1 MQGIVVRY
9 NAERG
14 FGFRRVDSSRGA
26 DTFFHKSAVV
36 GGIVPPIDSVAEY
49 VEEVGKDGRLR
60 ATKLRTI

>member
-1 MQGIVVRY
+1 M
-9 NAERG
+9 
-14 FGFRRVDSSRGA
+14 DSSRGA

>member
-14 FGFRRVDSSRGA
+14 FGFLRGDSSHGA

-60 ATKLRTI
+60 ATKAKR

>member
-1 MQGIVVRY
+1 MRY

-49 VEEVGKDGRLR
+49 VEEVGKDGRPR
-60 ATKLRTI
+60 ATNVRPI